1 MGPAL
6 GRRLWIIVGLALLLT
21 VVLVFISQRRPPPRV
36 AVVDVVRQTL
46 TSVISTNGK
55 IEPVKPYQFRALIPA
70 LVTAVYATEGQ
81 QVKRGQLL
89 FTLDDKSVRA
99 SLDEA
104 RAGLAA
110 EEQALRA
117 AQGGGRSDLA
127 AKLAGDLAKAQ
138 AGRDQLQRDH
148 DALAKLEAQHA
159 ATPQE
164 VQDNR
169 VALVRA
175 EADLAAAEK
184 AKSEF
189 DQQARL
195 DAAREQILVD
205 HFRSVLADLEE
216 KVRSTHAVAPVDGT
230 LYSLPIRVGDF
241 VHPGDPLAEMAD
253 LHEVRVRAFIDQP
266 DLGQLAPGQAVDT
279 TWDAHPDRVWSGRT
293 EVIPKQVVPHLTRN
307 VGELLC
313 SISNQQLELI
323 PNTTVDVRIHLNE
336 KLNVLVIPR
345 GAVLADGGKRYAFVV
360 QDGRLHR
367 REIHV
372 GMSNAT
378 LSEVT
383 SGLNENEVVALP
395 GEVRLKDNLRVT
407 PVPPE

>member
-6 GRRLWIIVGLALLLT
+6 GRKLWITVGLALSLT
-21 VVLVFISQRRPPPRV
+21 AVLVFISQQKSPARV

-55 IEPVKPYQFRALIPA
+55 IEPVKPYQLRALIPA

-81 QVKRGQLL
+81 QVKRGQPL

-110 EEQALRA
+110 EEQALRV

-138 AGRDQLQRDH
+138 AGREQLQRDH
-148 DALAKLEAQHA
+148 DALTKLAARQA

-164 VQDNR
+164 LEENR

-195 DAAREQILVD
+195 DAEREQILVD
-205 HFRSVLADLEE
+205 HFRSEVADLQE
-216 KVRSTHAVAPVDGT
+216 KVRSTHATAPVDGT
-230 LYSLPIRVGDF
+230 LYSLPVRAGDF

-253 LHEVRVRAFIDQP
+253 LHQVRVRAFIDQP

-279 TWDAHPDRVWSGRT
+279 TWDAHPDRTWTGHT
-293 EVIPKQVVPHLTRN
+293 EVIPKQVVSHGTRN

-313 SISNQQLELI
+313 SVSNERLELI
-323 PNTTVDVRIHLNE
+323 PNTTVDVRIHLSERPNA
-336 KLNVLVIPR
+336 LVIPR
-345 GAVLADGGKRYAFVV
+345 GAVLVEGSKRYAFVV

-367 REIHV
+367 REIRV

-378 LSEVT
+378 LSEVI
-383 SGLNENEVVALP
+383 SGLSENETVALP

-407 PVPPE
+407 PVRSE